1 MLHKTEAIVLKS
13 ISYGDSSIISTLLTK
28 EFGKVSI
35 IAKGIKKNKS
45 TNRALLDPLSI
56 VYINFYLKKQR
67 NTQILKTID
76 LSENIPC
83 VRKNLDLLNTALL
96 MVDILN
102 NILPENEKVDLI
114 FRLCKSTLLML
125 NEHRDTSNLLMSFF
139 LIQLYIQLGYMPNF
153 DNCSYCYKKINT
165 LNLNLIKHQLMCSKC
180 NSGNSIIINNK
191 VLTQLKKMISTH
203 ITKIDT
209 INLNDSDILLINNFL
224 YHYGKIFLHGFTNIK
239 SLKLDYH
246 G

>member
-102 NILPENEKVDLI
+102 NILPENE
-114 FRLCKSTLLML
+114 STLLML

-224 YHYGKIFLHGFTNIK
+224 YHYGKIFLHGLLI
-239 SLKLDYH
+239 
-246 G
+246 